1 MESQKIL
8 IVDDS
13 KTIRMQIKDMLPKG
27 NFEILEAKD
36 GAEGLEKIQ
45 QERPNLVLLD
55 FFMPRMNGWEV
66 VQQVQAFPKLQ
77 TIPIVMMSG
86 RREDVE
92 KAVPELFD
100 YFEFVSKPFEQTL
113 LLKAIKSATTKARQR
128 YQVLQHV
135 RPATSVEQPTHATL
149 EETSR
154 DSGDRDGIAAL
165 RAEFFELKAENAKL
179 KAELTGLKKQVSQIL
194 LVLKQKMK

>member
-36 GAEGLEKIQ
+36 GAEGLEMIQ
-45 QERPNLVLLD
+45 QERPSLVLLD

-66 VQQVQAFPKLQ
+66 VQQVQTFPKLQ

-100 YFEFVSKPFEQTL
+100 YFEFVSKPFEQNL
-113 LLKAIKSATTKARQR
+113 LLKAIKSATTKAKQR
-128 YQVLQHV
+128 YQELQHT
-135 RPATSVEQPTHATL
+135 RPVTLVNSTSHGVEAESPNGV
-149 EETSR
+149 S
-154 DSGDRDGIAAL
+154 DRDGFAGL
-165 RAEFFELKAENAKL
+165 KAEIFELRNENAKL
-179 KAELTGLKKQVSQIL
+179 KSELMGLKKQVSQIL
-194 LVLKQKMK
+194 LVLKQKLK